1 MALYKTILL
10 FGAPG
15 AGKGTQG
22 RILGRIP
29 GFVHFECGEVFR
41 RLNTNSKIGQ
51 IFLKYSRKGEL
62 VPDDVTVA
70 IWSEHIEKQITAGVF
85 KPESDLLV
93 MDGIPRTVEQA
104 KLLADKI
111 SLVKAFNLDCSSEAI
126 MMDRIHARALKENRI
141 DDTKEEVIHH
151 RWEVY
156 HSETAPVLDYYGP
169 DLVVNVSAD
178 GSPIEVLEGI
188 IKNLIPHQQ
197 PPPIRE
203 IHE

>member
-41 RLNTNSKIGQ
+41 RLNVNSKIGQ

-62 VPDDVTVA
+62 VPDNVTVE
-70 IWSEHIEKQITAGVF
+70 IWSHHIDKQILSGVY

-104 KLLADKI
+104 KLLQDKI
-111 SLVKAFNLDCSSEAI
+111 DPVKVINLNCSSEAV
-126 MMDRIHARALKENRI
+126 MMERIHSRALKEGRI
-141 DDTKEEVIHH
+141 DDTKEAVIHH

-156 HSETAPVLDYYGP
+156 HKETAPVLDFYGP
-169 DLVVNVSAD
+169 DLVETVIAD
-178 GSPIEVLEGI
+178 GTPLEVLSAI
-188 IKNLIPHQQ
+188 TQTLVPVQQ

-203 IHE
+203 THD